1 MILIQIQE
9 IFTRSKS
16 TLETFEKG
24 VTKTNSFMCQSG
36 IFIVNL
42 KHVSHLFLVFIDFEQ
57 VNICWRRTIELCN
70 KFSIRNIIFSWII
83 SFFPRSKA

>member
-24 VTKTNSFMCQSG
+24 VTKTNSFMCHSG

-57 VNICWRRTIELCN
+57 VNIC
-70 KFSIRNIIFSWII
+70 
-83 SFFPRSKA
+83 